1 MAAVS
6 TFVAGRPSPRAA
18 ALFGF
23 KWAIGHSLSLLI
35 FGTILFLLKR
45 AVNQPALF
53 ASGNLDRFV
62 GFVLLALGVWMAIQ
76 LRTGVALP
84 DTLDGWKN
92 VFRRHRARRG
102 RTLEEQLIEQQTS
115 ARRQLPATE
124 ADDDLPMFGAP
135 GAHATRAQIP
145 GQSAQIVTRVATPKT
160 EKGNASRNAS
170 LWMGVL
176 HGAAG
181 TGAFV
186 GQAAVSL
193 SQSYTIVL
201 VYTLLFS
208 VGVLIAMSFY
218 AGLLGGVLTWGA
230 GRSATWLRGARWVT
244 SLATCAIGLCLML
257 GVELP
262 GLFG

>member
-6 TFVAGRPSPRAA
+6 TFVAGRPSPRVA
-18 ALFGF
+18 ALFGC
-23 KWAIGHSLSLLI
+23 KWAVGHSLSLLV
-35 FGTILFLLKR
+35 FGTALFLLKR

-53 ASGNLDRFV
+53 AAGGLDRFV
-62 GFVLLALGVWMAIQ
+62 GLVLLALGVWMAIQ
-76 LRTGVALP
+76 LRTGVAMP
-84 DTLDGWKN
+84 ATWDGWKD
-92 VFRRHRARRG
+92 VFRRQRTRRG
-102 RTLEEQLIEQQTS
+102 RTLEEQLIEQQS
-115 ARRQLPATE
+115 NARRAPDN
-124 ADDDLPMFGAP
+124 DDDLPMFGAP

-145 GQSAQIVTRVATPKT
+145 GQSAQIVTRVAAPKT
-160 EKGNASRNAS
+160 EKGNGS
-170 LWMGVL
+170 LWMGML

-193 SQSYTIVL
+193 SQSYAVVL

-208 VGVLIAMSFY
+208 IGVLIAMSFY
-218 AGLLGGVLTWGA
+218 AGLLGGVLTWGE

-244 SLATCAIGLCLML
+244 SIATCAIGLCLML

-262 GLFG
+262 GFFG